1 MKFAGVSYY
10 SFHGAVALGDKS
22 NPDLVGTKWYPIAD
36 QMLDD
41 PVIAGLTW
49 LLSSTI
55 SGAQWSIEGGTDEH
69 RAFIESVFDKKFNS
83 IIESAIRYLW
93 YGSYAFEQ
101 KLWVRNDGKIVDM
114 LLPRQPHTFI
124 RYIRDANTRKLT
136 QIQQTSQNGVG
147 YLQIPRTVLLIRQS
161 EGWQNLNGRSVLR
174 PCYQPWLLKVEHRTQ
189 DLFGAQRWANGT
201 LDIEMAPGATEDD
214 ATKAAQMAAA
224 YAGGANTY
232 IIRRPDAN
240 IKSLNILQASG
251 TPYDAEPKVQAYN
264 KEIATAFLGQ
274 FLVMDGGS
282 LGGAQELV
290 RESLER
296 FFVAVS
302 ALADEIAEQFTVQR
316 IHRLLAWN
324 FQDFNPDDAPY
335 LTFSGI
341 NKTDGYQIA
350 EFVQKVATILPADFF
365 GIDDWNT
372 IKESIGLTPYKVQE
386 SKELSSGCNCGNC
399 KVELSFTPAAQ
410 WQAPRELTPLEQ
422 VVAFGAIV
430 ETQDREAQRLSDRLA
445 KVTEDMIGV
454 YMRYAAPAV
463 TGRDVA
469 KIEKMEPR
477 YIDELEAVLSDTMVR
492 MYRYGQTSVFDEARR
507 QRVTSLAQADPAQEA
522 IAAQNALAKK
532 KARAI
537 SQAVADAVETQAL
550 EMIGAGTTLD
560 ALTVQDAL
568 YQAADRRAKAV
579 IRDAA
584 YAIPAIA
591 FGAGR
596 NAAAQEVGASKVYYS
611 AVMDVNSCEWCARAD
626 GKEVR
631 GGMPA
636 APNPDCLGGSRCR
649 CIHVY
654 EFDQ

>member
-41 PVIAGLTW
+41 PIIAGLTW

-101 KLWVRNDGKIVDM
+101 KLYVRKDGKIVDM

-124 RYIRDANTRKLT
+124 RYMRDNNTRKLT

-147 YLQIPRTVLLIRQS
+147 YLQIPRTILLIRQS

-201 LDIEMAPGATEDD
+201 LDIELAPGATDDD
-214 ATKAAQMAAA
+214 ATKAANMAAA

-251 TPYDAEPKVQAYN
+251 TPYDAESKVAAYN

-274 FLVMDGGS
+274 FLIMDGGS

-324 FQDFNPDDAPY
+324 FSDFDVNNAPY

-350 EFVQKVATILPADFF
+350 EFVQKVSTILPADFF

-372 IKESIGLTPYKVQE
+372 IKESIGLTPYKMRE
-386 SKELSSGCNCGNC
+386 AKELSQCSHDHY
-399 KVELSFTPAAQ
+399 ELSFTPAAQ
-410 WQAPRELTPLEQ
+410 WKAPRELTPLEQ

-430 ETQDREAQRLSDRLA
+430 ETQDREAQRLADRLE
-445 KVTEDMIGV
+445 KITKDMIGS
-454 YMRYAAPAV
+454 YMRYAVPAV
-463 TGRDVA
+463 SGRDVA
-469 KIEKMEPR
+469 KIENMQPR
-477 YIDELEAVLSDTMVR
+477 YVDELEIVLADTMQR
-492 MYRYGQTSVFDEARR
+492 MYRYGKTSVQDEAKR
-507 QRVTSLAQADPAQEA
+507 QNVTALAQVDPAEEA

-532 KARAI
+532 KATAM
-537 SQAVADAVETQAL
+537 SQAIADAVETVSL
-550 EMIGAGTTLD
+550 EMIGAGIEMD
-560 ALTVQDAL
+560 ALTIQDAL
-568 YQAADRRAKAV
+568 QQAADRRAAAV

-591 FGAGR
+591 YGAGR
-596 NAAAQEVGASKVYYS
+596 NASAKEIGTTKVYYS
-611 AVMDVNSCEWCARAD
+611 AVMDTNSCEWCARAD
-626 GKEVR
+626 GKQVLN
-631 GGMPA
+631 GMPA
-636 APNPDCLGGSRCR
+636 APNPDCMGGSRCR